1 MAENLTVK
9 KIDSL
14 KREVKNLENV
24 AVIAMENLES
34 ELTQYMTENNIDI
47 NESGKTIEIYSMS
60 RRDLSDDIR
69 KLNLFNCE
77 SARRFKNEA

>member
-69 KLNLFNCE
+69 KLN
-77 SARRFKNEA
+77 

>member
-14 KREVKNLENV
+14 KREVKNLEDV

-69 KLNLFNCE
+69 KLN
-77 SARRFKNEA
+77 